1 MHYSLIK
8 SACNDFIVFQSF
20 VKIQRAFEFINKL
33 IVNLRTLFN
42 LTALNNRT
50 CLHLSAR
57 PDKLKDISYS
67 HWNLNPIFDTAK
79 LWRPVATRVKLWRGH
94 IIFKLF
100 EITVVIPIVSKSN
113 TARAVRIPTGPN
125 KPRFYQFKYD
135 MTCMYYPQ
143 LHR

>member
-42 LTALNNRT
+42 LTALNNLT

-57 PDKLKDISYS
+57 SDKLKDRFNLVNSDDQIMKNFIIRIFIS
-67 HWNLNPIFDTAK
+67 
-79 LWRPVATRVKLWRGH
+79 
-94 IIFKLF
+94 
-100 EITVVIPIVSKSN
+100 E
-113 TARAVRIPTGPN
+113 
-125 KPRFYQFKYD
+125 
-135 MTCMYYPQ
+135 
-143 LHR
+143 